1 MSKNVTVKNYDRFI
15 RLGIAI
21 AALRK
26 IRGLSQEKL
35 AEKAGIS
42 RSLMSVI
49 EAPNTA
55 HSFSMEVFFDIA
67 DALAVD
73 PADLL
78 NATIFPD
85 SVLKNDNS
93 DLHGEKKKKDIQ
105 KVMSALTKRKGSRG
119 ETGSGRS
126 RQGKKT
132 MRNRLFLF
140 L

>member
-1 MSKNVTVKNYDRFI
+1 MSKNVTVKNYDRFV

-21 AALRK
+21 AALKK

-49 EAPNTA
+49 EAPNIA

-67 DALAVD
+67 DALEVD

-78 NATIFPD
+78 SATIFPD
-85 SVLKNDNS
+85 SVLKSGNS
-93 DLHGEKKKKDIQ
+93 DPHE
-105 KVMSALTKRKGSRG
+105 
-119 ETGSGRS
+119 
-126 RQGKKT
+126 GK
-132 MRNRLFLF
+132 NV
-140 L
+140 

>member
-1 MSKNVTVKNYDRFI
+1 LLTNLVKCFLTYTAQKKGKKYNKYKNTGMNIERSGAMSKNVTVKNYDRFI

-93 DLHGEKKKKDIQ
+93 DLHGEKK
-105 KVMSALTKRKGSRG
+105 
-119 ETGSGRS
+119 
-126 RQGKKT
+126 
-132 MRNRLFLF
+132 
-140 L
+140 

>member
-1 MSKNVTVKNYDRFI
+1 MNIERSGAMSKNVTVKNYDRFI

-93 DLHGEKKKKDIQ
+93 DLHGEKK
-105 KVMSALTKRKGSRG
+105 
-119 ETGSGRS
+119 
-126 RQGKKT
+126 
-132 MRNRLFLF
+132 
-140 L
+140 

>member
-1 MSKNVTVKNYDRFI
+1 
-15 RLGIAI
+15 
-21 AALRK
+21 
-26 IRGLSQEKL
+26 
-35 AEKAGIS
+35 
-42 RSLMSVI
+42 MSVI

-93 DLHGEKKKKDIQ
+93 DLHGEKK
-105 KVMSALTKRKGSRG
+105 
-119 ETGSGRS
+119 
-126 RQGKKT
+126 
-132 MRNRLFLF
+132 
-140 L
+140 